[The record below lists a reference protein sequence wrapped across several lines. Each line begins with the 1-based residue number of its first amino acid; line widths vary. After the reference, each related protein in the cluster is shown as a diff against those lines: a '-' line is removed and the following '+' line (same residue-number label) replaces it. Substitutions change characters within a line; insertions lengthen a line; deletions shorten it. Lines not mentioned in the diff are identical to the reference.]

1 MTDDPR
7 TIRVD
12 EFLPHPPSK
21 VWVALTDSD
30 LMAQWLMPNDFKLE
44 IGHRFTFHTT
54 PFPAVGFG
62 GVGHSEVL
70 DFEHERML
78 RIAWRAAPDDVSSL
92 DSVVTF
98 TLEPEGTGTRLFIV
112 HDGFDPDDPYQALS
126 RRIMGGGTAGGGW
139 TGTARRISGVIERA
153 LA

>member
-12 EFLPHPPSK
+12 EFLSHPPAK
-21 VWVALTDSD
+21 VWQALTDSE
-30 LMAQWLMPNDFKLE
+30 LMARWLMPNDFKLE
-44 IGHRFTFHTT
+44 IGHRFTFHTR
-54 PFPAVGFG
+54 PIPAVGFG

-70 DFEHERML
+70 DFVPEKML
-78 RIAWRAAPDDVSSL
+78 QIAWRTAPDDASSL

-98 TLEPEGTGTRLFIV
+98 VLEPEGTGTRLFVV

-126 RRIMGGGTAGGGW
+126 RRIMSGRTKGGW
-139 TGTARRISGVIERA
+139 KGVGQRISTVIDES
-153 LA
+153 LT